1 MKIVN
6 AKQITGTTHDVNWG
20 NGTSRRMI
28 VEADGMGYSVHYTVT
43 FRGTSSKLKYDNHLE
58 SCYVLSGTGTVEAH
72 GVAHT
77 LQPGDMYVLDQHDEH
92 IISADLEQDLVTLC
106 VFNPPCKG
114 TENHKLGLDAS
125 GYY

>member
-6 AKQITGTTHDVNWG
+6 ASNITGTERDVHWG

-28 VEADGMGYSVHYTVT
+28 VESDGMGYSIHYTVT

-58 SCYVLSGTGTVEAH
+58 SCYVLSGTGSVEAH
-72 GVAHT
+72 GITYSLKV
-77 LQPGDMYVLDQHDEH
+77 GDLYVLDQHDEH
-92 IISADLEQDLVTLC
+92 IITADNEQDLVTLC

-114 TENHKLGLDAS
+114 TENHKLGEEAS
-125 GYY
+125 GY

>member
-6 AKQITGTTHDVNWG
+6 AKQITGTAHDVNWG

-28 VEADGMGYSVHYTVT
+28 VEADGMGYSIHYTVT
-43 FRGTSSKLKYDNHLE
+43 FRSTSSKLKYDNHLE

-72 GVAHT
+72 GVVHT

-92 IISADLEQDLVTLC
+92 TISADPEQDLVTLC

-114 TENHKLGLDAS
+114 TENHKLGSDAS
-125 GYY
+125 GY